1 MNLPVIRRNSSP
13 IPVGQRP
20 EFLSRGIK
28 QHTKNGSNDGE
39 IISDD
44 FSNGFT

>member
-1 MNLPVIRRNSSP
+1 MTLPVIRRNSSP
-13 IPVGQRP
+13 IPVGQRTG
-20 EFLSRGIK
+20 FLSRGIK
-28 QHTKNGSNDGE
+28 QHTKNGSNDSE